1 MASDQIVLD
10 MATQTE
16 GNASI
21 FVKKDWLSILDN
33 QNKSYNGSQSVIDT
47 SQLANSNKYMN
58 YREAYL
64 TIPMT
69 LALTCNSVTTTDG
82 AAAVSC
88 WNPTNGLSNQAV
100 GLKNWY
106 GSVIHSFTLDYNGTT
121 IIQQTPFV
129 GMWNTFKLMTSL
141 SFEDLKTQG
150 SWIGFYPDNAGSVSC
165 LSPVAL
171 TPAAP
176 SPSGQGTCNNSNMPG
191 FMVNSLPNAAATNLV
206 GIPVT
211 DTCDPLNYNSGLLQR
226 QLAWSLDPNLGV
238 GSNANFAYNSAT
250 LATVATTRG
259 AGCFPMDPNV
269 MTRTNLQNLWNSSV
283 IYQVDQN
290 MSAVTTSVSAGI
302 IQWGILG
309 VVYLKHLHSFFERVP
324 LLKGVF
330 MKLTCNFN
338 QTSCAVNLENGPSAT
353 AAFTGATLLPTLYGP
368 AYCSTPQVISPLGG
382 VSPIM
387 FASAE
392 RSNGLGA
399 TGGAFFLGSGV
410 ANLNNALQGL
420 GTRPTGGID
429 NSADGVANIRT
440 FVASLSVGQTV
451 LSGAHSLG
459 TASFIT
465 NPIGGGSVM
474 LNLPAYTF
482 NPVFESSYLSSPV
495 KKIVYTDI
503 YQYQVTNIGG
513 AQGGAFNNLIT
524 NGIANIKSV
533 LVLPFYNTTANGGL
547 SPFLSPF
554 DPAGAGPTS
563 PMVQFLQF
571 NIQISGQNAI
581 YNTERYA
588 FEHFANQFKGCGA
601 INGGQEDGLTSGLVG
616 WSEFQREYCYYYVNC
631 GRMLPVEEAVP
642 KSVNIIGTLG
652 SAVAIDMYIFVEY
665 GVEVSVDILTG
676 ARV

>member
-16 GNASI
+16 GNAAI
-21 FVKKDWLSILDN
+21 FTKKDWLSILDN

-64 TIPMT
+64 TIPLT
-69 LALTCNSVTTTDG
+69 LALSTNSYVTGASGAGAVANSV
-82 AAAVSC
+82 
-88 WNPTNGLSNQAV
+88 WNPTNGLSNQAI

-106 GSVIHSFTLDYNGTT
+106 GSVVHSFTLDYNGTT
-121 IIQQTPFV
+121 IIQQTPFI

-141 SFEDLKTQG
+141 SFEDLRTQG
-150 SWIGFYPDNAGSVSC
+150 SMIGFYPDNAGNVSQ
-165 LSPVAL
+165 LNPTTYLTNGVFSPV
-171 TPAAP
+171 
-176 SPSGQGTCNNSNMPG
+176 GYGTCNSSNGPSI
-191 FMVNSLPNAAATNLV
+191 VSLLGGLGGGGAAV
-206 GIPVT
+206 PIPQPIM

-226 QLAWSLDPNLGV
+226 QLCWSVDSNIPL
-238 GSNANFAYNSAT
+238 GSNAYNTAAGNSRAASNFPLSSTISDANLNQLWDSKVIQQTDQIA
-250 LATVATTRG
+250 
-259 AGCFPMDPNV
+259 AGGIS
-269 MTRTNLQNLWNSSV
+269 TG
-283 IYQVDQN
+283 
-290 MSAVTTSVSAGI
+290 AGI

-309 VVYLKHLHSFFERVP
+309 MVYLKHLHSFFERVP

-330 MKLTCNFN
+330 MKLTANFN
-338 QTSCAVNLENGPSAT
+338 QTSVQFSMTNSSA
-353 AAFTGATLLPTLYGP
+353 AATTGQTLSVDNYIPAFCGSAATTTSAAAL
-368 AYCSTPQVISPLGG
+368 SVVSPLGG
-382 VSPIM
+382 VNPIM
-387 FASAE
+387 VCSAE
-392 RSNGLGA
+392 RSNALGA
-399 TGGAFFLGSGV
+399 PSGAYPLMLTVPSGS
-410 ANLNNALQGL
+410 AAGL
-420 GTRPTGGID
+420 IPTTAVIGAAATTAT
-429 NSADGVANIRT
+429 NVRLFT
-440 FVASLSVGQTV
+440 ASLSVGQTV
-451 LSGAHSLG
+451 LSQAHQPLG
-459 TASFIT
+459 TASFQT

-495 KKIVYTDI
+495 KKIVYTDV
-503 YQYQVTNIGG
+503 YQYQVNSVT
-513 AQGGAFNNLIT
+513 GAFNNLIT

-533 LVLPFYNTTANGGL
+533 LVLPFWSAAGNGGL

-554 DPAGAGPTS
+554 DPAGGGPTS

-581 YNTERYA
+581 YNTERYVY
-588 FEHFANQFKGCGA
+588 EHFANQFKGCGA

-616 WSEFQREYCYYYVNC
+616 FNEFMREYCYYYVNC

-642 KSVNIIGTLG
+642 KSVNIIGTC
-652 SAVAIDMYIFVEY
+652 ANVRAIDMYIFVEY

>member
-16 GNASI
+16 GNAAI
-21 FVKKDWLSILDN
+21 FTKKDWLSILDN

-69 LALTCNSVTTTDG
+69 LALSTNSYVAG
-82 AAAVSC
+82 AAPVGANAV
-88 WNPTNGLSNQAV
+88 WNPTSGLCNQAI

-121 IIQQTPFV
+121 IIQQTPFI

-141 SFEDLKTQG
+141 SFEDLRTQG
-150 SWIGFYPDNAGSVSC
+150 SMIGFYPDNAGNVSQ
-165 LSPVAL
+165 LNPNTFLTNVTAGFSPV
-171 TPAAP
+171 
-176 SPSGQGTCNNSNMPG
+176 GYGTVNNSNGPSI
-191 FMVNSLPNAAATNLV
+191 VSLLGGLGGVLNPQP
-206 GIPVT
+206 IM

-226 QLAWSLDPNLGV
+226 QLAWSLDSNIPM
-238 GSNANFAYNSAT
+238 GSNAYNAT
-250 LATVATTRG
+250 AGNVRALANYPLSSTISDANLNQLWDSKVIQQTDQVA
-259 AGCFPMDPNV
+259 AGGFS
-269 MTRTNLQNLWNSSV
+269 TG
-283 IYQVDQN
+283 
-290 MSAVTTSVSAGI
+290 AGI

-309 VVYLKHLHSFFERVP
+309 MVYLKHIHSFFERVP

-330 MKLTCNFN
+330 MKLTANFN
-338 QTSCAVNLENGPSAT
+338 QTSVQFSMTNASTSAT
-353 AAFTGATLLPTLYGP
+353 TGTTLTAVDYIPSFCGT
-368 AYCSTPQVISPLGG
+368 ANTTTSASAVSVVSPLGG
-382 VSPIM
+382 VNPIM
-387 FASAE
+387 VCSAE
-392 RSNGLGA
+392 RSNALGA
-399 TGGAFFLGSGV
+399 PSGAWPLMLTV
-410 ANLNNALQGL
+410 
-420 GTRPTGGID
+420 PTG
-429 NSADGVANIRT
+429 SAAGLIPGQGVIGAAATTNTNVRQFT
-440 FVASLSVGQTV
+440 ASLSVGQTV
-451 LSGAHSLG
+451 LSNAHQPLG
-459 TASFIT
+459 TASFNT
-465 NPIGGGSVM
+465 NPIGGGSVT
-474 LNLPAYTF
+474 LNVPAYTF

-495 KKIVYTDI
+495 KKIVYTDV
-503 YQYQVTNIGG
+503 YQYQVNGVT
-513 AQGGAFNNLIT
+513 GAFNNLIT

-533 LVLPFYNTTANGGL
+533 LVLPFVSASANGGL

-554 DPAGAGPTS
+554 DPAGGGPTS

-581 YNTERYA
+581 YNTERYVY
-588 FEHFANQFKGCGA
+588 EHFANQFKGCGA

-616 WSEFQREYCYYYVNC
+616 FAEFMREYCYYYVNC

-642 KSVNIIGTLG
+642 KSVNVIGTC
-652 SAVAIDMYIFVEY
+652 ANTRPIDMYIFVEY